1 MSSIALTSDTAVIG
15 TTAPTAPIAIT
26 AGEPAAIG
34 PDLCIQLA
42 QQSLAVEW
50 VVIADPELLRLRAQ
64 RLGIAV
70 EIELYDPSAAAS
82 LVPAGTVRV
91 VPVDCPRRDVCGKPD
106 IANVDYLLDTLRLA
120 VRGCMEGTFAALVTG
135 PLHKGI
141 INDAGIPFTGH
152 TEFLAAESDT
162 QQVVMMLVTEGL
174 RVALVTTHLPL
185 IEISAAITPAV
196 LEGNLHIVNRDLKK
210 YFAIDV
216 PRILVCGLNPHAGEE
231 GHLGS
236 EEQTTIIP
244 VLEKLR
250 HEGLQLQGPLPADTA
265 FIPSRIATSDVVV
278 AMYHDQGLP
287 VLKYLGFGNAVN
299 ITLGLPFIRTSVDH
313 GTAFELAGKGGAETG
328 SLQAAIAAAIE
339 MRQHSDARHAEDTSH
354 A

>member
-1 MSSIALTSDTAVIG
+1 MTTNPRLAL
-15 TTAPTAPIAIT
+15 PIAIT
-26 AGEPAAIG
+26 AGEAAGIG

-42 QQSLAVEW
+42 QQPLPVEW
-50 VVIADPELLRLRAQ
+50 VVIADPELLHLRAQ

-70 EIELYDPSAAAS
+70 NIERYDATIAPS
-82 LVPAGTVRV
+82 LVPVGTVRV
-91 VPVDCPRRDVCGKPD
+91 IPVDCPQRDLCGQPD
-106 IANVDYLLDTLRLA
+106 VANVDYLLNTLRLA
-120 VRGCMEGTFAALVTG
+120 VHGCMRGEFSALVTG

-162 QQVVMMLVTEGL
+162 RQVVMMLVAKGL

-185 IEISAAITPAV
+185 LQVSAAITPAI
-196 LEGNLHIVNRDLKK
+196 LEGNLRIVAHDLKK
-210 YFAIDV
+210 YFGIDV
-216 PRILVCGLNPHAGEE
+216 PRILVCGLNPHAGE
-231 GHLGS
+231 GGYLGS
-236 EEQTTIIP
+236 EEQKTIIP
-244 VLEKLR
+244 VIEKLR
-250 HEGLQLQGPLPADTA
+250 SEGLQLQGPLPADTA
-265 FIPSRIATSDVVV
+265 FIPARIAASDVVV

-287 VLKYLGFGNAVN
+287 VLKHLGFGNAVN

-313 GTAFELAGKGGAETG
+313 GTAFELAGKAGAQTG

-339 MRQHSDARHAEDTSH
+339 MRQYSEASRPEGTSR